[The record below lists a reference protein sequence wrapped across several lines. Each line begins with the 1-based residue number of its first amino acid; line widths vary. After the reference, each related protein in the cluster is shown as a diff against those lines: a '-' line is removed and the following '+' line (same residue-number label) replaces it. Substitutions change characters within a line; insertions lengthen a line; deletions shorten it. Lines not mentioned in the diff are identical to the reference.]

1 MKLFYPVVVFSLS
14 GLLFTSCSGEE
25 KDPNALEV
33 IYEEELDEL
42 DEFEAFGLKAYGINA
57 MIYLPDETA
66 DIGAAAEPKV
76 EHEPDGFKWDLHVG
90 QNFHMR
96 IDDWGDEEMVSFHKE
111 ELQDFSSMYNVEFL
125 EESENFLYYKKTLK
139 VDGSEDAGKNV
150 GVEHV
155 SFHCFGQ
162 HTIGGINY
170 VFRTNDSGH
179 PKPITEYMAKS
190 IKSVKEIVD

>member
-1 MKLFYPVVVFSLS
+1 MKLFYPVVVFSLF

-139 VDGSEDAGKNV
+139 VDGSKDAGKNV